1 MTENETTAILA
12 ILKTAYPQQLSKIT
26 SVEAEAMIKLWAVQF
41 HNIPSDIVML
51 AVQKII
57 GTSEFFPSIKEIKKK
72 ISGLHCEAWSL
83 IQQHEQACDGEW
95 GIGTKLSESAYKKV
109 KYIYDNT
116 YHSKEETE
124 LSLVDCIGGKYIDG
138 VIECNTP
145 LLELDFKTED
155 ES

>member
-1 MTENETTAILA
+1 MTESETTAILA

-41 HNIPSDIVML
+41 YNIPSDIVML

-57 GTSEFFPSIKEIKKK
+57 GTSEFFPSITEIKDK
-72 ISGLHCEAWSL
+72 IKSLHWEAMSL
-83 IQQHEQACDGEW
+83 IQQHEQACDEEFGF
-95 GIGTKLSESAYKKV
+95 GTKLSESAYKRV

-116 YHSKEETE
+116 YHRNTETE
-124 LSLVDCIGGKYIDG
+124 LSLIECIGGKCVDG

-145 LLELDFKTED
+145 LLELQFNTED
-155 ES
+155 DA